1 LAGRD
6 RLHRC
11 AAHSGAYTAGGRRRK
26 EQWESDGTHVVQR
39 APDVVEL
46 AETTLKTRRLIELDV
61 PAAQSRP
68 PNPVTVAEVY
78 GRLEAGPSFWTGALF
93 WCKIL

>member
-1 LAGRD
+1 M
-6 RLHRC
+6 
-11 AAHSGAYTAGGRRRK
+11 GA
-26 EQWESDGTHVVQR
+26 SDGTHVVQR

-46 AETTLKTRRLIELDV
+46 AETTLKTRLLIERDV

-68 PNPVTVAEVY
+68 TESGKELKRSPTSASPDAAVAEVY